1 MSPRS
6 LVLTVALAAAV
17 TVLGSAG
24 ELPDRVASHFGIS
37 GRADGFMPRE
47 VFLAL
52 MTLTASV
59 LPAALWWLQ
68 VGSARRGR
76 VRIPHAAHW
85 LAPPQRSRT
94 LAYLA
99 WHAAAFSAG
108 LATFMVFVH
117 WRVVLA
123 HADEGAA
130 PRLAPWPF
138 FIGLGM
144 FLVFTLA
151 WALALQR
158 RFRDPGRAQP

>member
-1 MSPRS
+1 MSPRA

-17 TVLGSAG
+17 AVLGSAG
-24 ELPDRVASHFGIS
+24 DLPDRVASHFGVS

-47 VFLAL
+47 FFLAL

-59 LPAALWWLQ
+59 LPAALWFLQ

-94 LAYLA
+94 LAYLE
-99 WHAAAFSAG
+99 WHAAAFSVV
-108 LATFMVFVH
+108 LAAFMVFVH

-123 HADEGAA
+123 HADGGAP
-130 PRLAPWPF
+130 PRLAPGPF
-138 FIGLGM
+138 FIGLGV

-151 WALALQR
+151 WALAPRR
-158 RFRDPGRAQP
+158 RFRVRPRASG

>member
-24 ELPDRVASHFGIS
+24 ELPGRVASHFGIS

-52 MTLTASV
+52 MTLSASV
-59 LPAALWWLQ
+59 LPTAIWFLQ

-76 VRIPHAAHW
+76 VRIPHAARW

-94 LAYLA
+94 LAYLE
-99 WHAAAFSAG
+99 WHAAAFSVV
-108 LATFMVFVH
+108 LAAFMVFVH

-123 HADEGAA
+123 NAGGAA
-130 PRLAPWPF
+130 QARLALLPF
-138 FIGLGM
+138 LAALGA
-144 FLVFTLA
+144 FLAFTLA
-151 WALALQR
+151 WVLALR
-158 RFRDPGRAQP
+158 RHFRAPPRGPG